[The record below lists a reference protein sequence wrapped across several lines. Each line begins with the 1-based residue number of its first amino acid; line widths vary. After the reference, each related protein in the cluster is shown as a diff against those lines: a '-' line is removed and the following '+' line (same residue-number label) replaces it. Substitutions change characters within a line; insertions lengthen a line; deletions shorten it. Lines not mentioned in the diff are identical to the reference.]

1 MRDSYCP
8 IKALRAYSV
17 SMKDTSAAVLE
28 SARKLRDYS
37 AETLSSIVRIPSFSG
52 KEEAVCR
59 KIASLCTEAGFDEVR
74 FDGLGSVVARVGRGP
89 RKLAIDAHVDTVGVG
104 DPARWEAD
112 PFSGLIGDGLVRGRG
127 TADQKGG
134 AAAMIAAGT
143 ILKQIRYD
151 GEFSVY
157 FTFTV
162 LEEDCDGLCWRYLI
176 EKEGLVPEYAVS
188 TEPTSC
194 RLYRGHRGRMEIEA
208 TVRGVSAHGSAPERG
223 VSAAYMAARAA
234 LAMERMN
241 GQLASDD
248 FLGKGTVVVSRI
260 AVHGPSQCAVPDQG
274 SLYLDRRLTWGETA
288 ESALDEVR
296 HAMGKDAE
304 KVAMPQYEGK
314 GWNGARYTQ
323 DLYFPTWKIPEDHPL
338 FAGGKDAYMALFGR
352 QPEAGKWT
360 FSTNCVA
367 ICGAH
372 GIPCIGFGPGDE
384 DKAHAPNEHTRID
397 DLVTCSAFYAM
408 LPLALENKGKS

>member
-1 MRDSYCP
+1 MSH
-8 IKALRAYSV
+8 A
-17 SMKDTSAAVLE
+17 SAQVLE
-28 SARKLRDYS
+28 SARKLRDRTAEILS
-37 AETLSSIVRIPSFSG
+37 AIVRIPSFSG

-59 KIASLCTEAGFDEVR
+59 KIAALCTEAQFDEVR
-74 FDGLGSVVARVGRGP
+74 FDGLGSVIARVGRGP

-104 DPARWEAD
+104 DPAGWETD
-112 PFSGLIGDGLVRGRG
+112 PFSGLIKDGMVRGRG
-127 TADQKGG
+127 TSDQKGG
-134 AAAMIAAGT
+134 AAAMIAAGA
-143 ILKQIRYD
+143 ILKQLRYE

-223 VSAAYMAARAA
+223 VSAAYKAARAA
-234 LAMERMN
+234 LAMESMN
-241 GQLASDD
+241 GRLASDD
-248 FLGKGTVVVSRI
+248 FLGKGTIVVSKI
-260 AVHGPSQCAVPDQG
+260 AVQGPSQCAVPDQG

-288 ESALDEVR
+288 ESALEQVR
-296 HAMGKDAE
+296 EAMGKDAE

-323 DLYFPTWKIPEDHPL
+323 DLYFPTWKIADDHPL
-338 FAGGKDAYMALFGR
+338 FAGGKAAHQALFAR
-352 QPEAGKWT
+352 LPETGKWT

-384 DKAHAPNEHTRID
+384 DKAHAPNEYTRID

-408 LPLALENKGKS
+408 LPVALELRGSVGPG